1 MKLCSIPRYA
11 TALLSLALLPPSI
24 ARAAADSTKPI
35 VLNSRRELLVDDF
48 LISTMEGVEL
58 QLHKPEARDVAITCD
73 APWEG
78 NTSAYF
84 TLFKDEGRFRMYY
97 RASHF
102 DELTKQATHS
112 ELSCLAESQ
121 DGLAWDKPNL
131 GVVEFKA
138 SKENNLIGWEPEK
151 PQAAAP
157 LAPGTPTL
165 TRTHNFAPFKDTS
178 PHCEPGAK
186 YKALAGGMRIE
197 KAVKVCCLYAY
208 HSADGVTW
216 SKTSNEPVIT
226 HGAFDSQNIAFY
238 DTVRGEY
245 RAYWRYFVKGYTDE
259 RGWKAEVRSI
269 RTATSKDFLHWEN
282 EAELH
287 YGDAPTEELYTNAVM
302 AYERAPQLFIAF
314 PTRFQ
319 EKNQQVEPVFMTS
332 RDGVNFKRWTDALI
346 PITAPKDR
354 DGNRS
359 NYMARGLLQLPGN
372 DRELSV
378 YATEAYYKGPG
389 SRVRRFVYRTDGF
402 VSAHASE
409 GTLVTKPF
417 TFTGSELVLN
427 ILSKGETRAELQD
440 ATGNVLPGFALNDC
454 TPITADSIE
463 HVVIWKG
470 GPLSAHSGKPVR
482 LRIALKDADLFALQF
497 KAQ

>member
-1 MKLCSIPRYA
+1 
-11 TALLSLALLPPSI
+11 
-24 ARAAADSTKPI
+24 
-35 VLNSRRELLVDDF
+35 
-48 LISTMEGVEL
+48 
-58 QLHKPEARDVAITCD
+58 
-73 APWEG
+73 
-78 NTSAYF
+78 
-84 TLFKDEGRFRMYY
+84 
-97 RASHF
+97 
-102 DELTKQATHS
+102 
-112 ELSCLAESQ
+112 
-121 DGLAWDKPNL
+121 
-131 GVVEFKA
+131 
-138 SKENNLIGWEPEK
+138 
-151 PQAAAP
+151 
-157 LAPGTPTL
+157 
-165 TRTHNFAPFKDTS
+165 
-178 PHCEPGAK
+178 
-186 YKALAGGMRIE
+186 
-197 KAVKVCCLYAY
+197 
-208 HSADGVTW
+208 
-216 SKTSNEPVIT
+216 
-226 HGAFDSQNIAFY
+226 
-238 DTVRGEY
+238 
-245 RAYWRYFVKGYTDE
+245 
-259 RGWKAEVRSI
+259 
-269 RTATSKDFLHWEN
+269 
-282 EAELH
+282 
-287 YGDAPTEELYTNAVM
+287 M
-302 AYERAPQLFIAF
+302 AYERAPQLFIGF

-409 GTLVTKPF
+409 GALVTKPF

-482 LRIALKDADLFALQF
+482 LRFALKDADLFALQF